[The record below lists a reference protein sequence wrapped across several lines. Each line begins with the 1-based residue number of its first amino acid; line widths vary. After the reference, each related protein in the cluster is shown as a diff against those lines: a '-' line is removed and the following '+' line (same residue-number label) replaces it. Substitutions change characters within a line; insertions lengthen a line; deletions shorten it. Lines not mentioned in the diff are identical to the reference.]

1 MLHKWSKVEQ
11 TVLVAVLIT
20 FGLPVHSYVTE
31 RSPDETLYTDPI
43 LSQNEMQS
51 FKRSLQ
57 LEKAQHLS
65 SNRKL
70 LHGPKFHQE
79 DKFNLPAELS
89 FMQANEGNLFDVL
102 HEKTA
107 PAYNSEMRPTNNI
120 KRDDLGW

>member
-11 TVLVAVLIT
+11 TVLVAILIT

-31 RSPDETLYTDPI
+31 RSPDEAFYTDPI

-51 FKRSLQ
+51 FKRSFQ
-57 LEKAQHLS
+57 LENAQHLS

-70 LHGPKFHQE
+70 LHGPRFYQE
-79 DKFNLPAELS
+79 NKFNLPTELS
-89 FMQANEGNLFDVL
+89 FMRANERNLFDVL
-102 HEKTA
+102 HGKTA
-107 PAYNSEMRPTNNI
+107 STYNSEMRPTNNI